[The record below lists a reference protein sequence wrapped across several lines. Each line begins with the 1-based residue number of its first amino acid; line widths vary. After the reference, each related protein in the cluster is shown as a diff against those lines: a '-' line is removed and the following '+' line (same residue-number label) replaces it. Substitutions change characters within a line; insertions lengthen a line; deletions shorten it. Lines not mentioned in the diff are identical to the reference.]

1 VPGPDSQSQGRR
13 QLLAH
18 LEPFLAGPALPGEL
32 LDRAL
37 THRSA
42 LAHGQARSDS
52 NEALEFL
59 GDAVLDL
66 VIADRALALRP
77 HADEGTLTQ
86 VRAALVNTGSLAE
99 VARGLGLGQLLR
111 LGEGERRTGGAGKLS
126 LLAGACEALIGA
138 LYTWAGL
145 PAAAAF
151 ITCHLGQRLEALLQC
166 LPHEELDP
174 KSALQERLQ
183 AGGAPP
189 PDYRVVASSGPD
201 HRPSFMVQVWHG
213 GRMLGEA
220 EGESKKQAE
229 RRAARRALDADGAG

>member
-1 VPGPDSQSQGRR
+1 LVPRADAEKEA
-13 QLLAH
+13 LAGLREH
-18 LEPFLAGPALPGEL
+18 LEPLLAGTPLAGSL
-32 LDRAL
+32 LEKAL
-37 THRSA
+37 THRSS

-66 VIADRALALRP
+66 VIADRALALCP

-86 VRAALVNTGSLAE
+86 VRAALVNTGSLAD
-99 VARGLGLGQLLR
+99 VARGIGLGGLLQ
-111 LGEGERRTGGAGKLS
+111 LGEGERRTGGAEKQS
-126 LLAGACEALIGA
+126 LLAGACEALIAA
-138 LYTWAGL
+138 LYLTAGL

-151 ITCHLGQRLEALLQC
+151 IHSHLGERLASLLKS
-166 LPHEELDP
+166 LPQEEIDP

-189 PDYRVVASSGPD
+189 PDYRVISSSGPD
-201 HRPSFMVQVWHG
+201 HRPSFQVQVWHG
-213 GRMLGEA
+213 GRMLAEA

-229 RRAARRALDADGAG
+229 RRAARRALAGDGR

>member
-1 VPGPDSQSQGRR
+1 MPEQESQNDARAG
-13 QLLAH
+13 LLRH
-18 LEPFLAGPALPGEL
+18 LHPFLAGSTLAASL
-32 LDRAL
+32 LDKAL

-66 VIADRALALRP
+66 VIADQALALCP

-86 VRAALVNTGSLAE
+86 VRAALVNTGSLAD
-99 VARGLGLGQLLR
+99 VSRAIGLGEMLQ
-111 LGEGERRTGGAGKLS
+111 LGEGERRTGGADKLS
-126 LLAGACEALIGA
+126 LLAGACEALIAA
-138 LYTWAGL
+138 LYLAAGL

-151 ITCHLGQRLEALLQC
+151 IRSHLGERLEALLQR
-166 LPHEELDP
+166 LPQEELDP

-189 PDYRVVASSGPD
+189 PDYRVIASSGPD
-201 HRPSFMVQVWHG
+201 HRPSFQVQVWHG
-213 GRMLGEA
+213 GRMLAEA

-229 RRAARRALDADGAG
+229 RRAARRALAGDGL

>member
-1 VPGPDSQSQGRR
+1 VPGQDSQSHGRQ

-18 LEPFLAGPALPGEL
+18 LEPFLAGSTLAAPL
-32 LDRAL
+32 LSKAL

-42 LAHGQARSDS
+42 LAHGQARSDA

-66 VIADRALALRP
+66 VIADQALALCP

-86 VRAALVNTGSLAE
+86 VRAALVNSGSLAN
-99 VARGLGLGQLLR
+99 VARAIGLGGLLQ
-111 LGEGERRTGGAGKLS
+111 LGEGERRTGGADKLS
-126 LLAGACEALIGA
+126 LLAGACEALIAA
-138 LYTWAGL
+138 LYLAAGL

-151 ITCHLGQRLEALLQC
+151 IRSHLGERLEALLKR
-166 LPHEELDP
+166 LPQEELDP

-189 PDYRVVASSGPD
+189 PDYRVISSSGPD
-201 HRPSFMVQVWHG
+201 HRPSFQVQVWHG
-213 GRMLGEA
+213 GRLLAEA
-220 EGESKKQAE
+220 AGESKKQAE
-229 RRAARRALDADGAG
+229 RRAARRALAGDGL